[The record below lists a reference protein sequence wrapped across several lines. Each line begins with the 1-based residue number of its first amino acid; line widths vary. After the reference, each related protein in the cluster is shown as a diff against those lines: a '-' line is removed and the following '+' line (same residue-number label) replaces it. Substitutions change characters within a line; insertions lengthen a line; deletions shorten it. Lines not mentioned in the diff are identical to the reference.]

1 MAIPRGPYTWDA
13 GSRRYRST
21 STGRFVSAAAVR
33 AELDKSIDA
42 AARAMREASESL
54 RTGGMSLAQWELRMA
69 EEIRNS
75 YLASTALAKGG
86 WAQMTPADYGR
97 AGRAIRNQY
106 EYLRKFA
113 ADIASGKQKLDGTL
127 GRRAELYVQASRG
140 AYEETRRRDE
150 ANRGMSEERRVR
162 HARDSCETCVTEAGK
177 GWQPIGTLRQIGD
190 SQCLS
195 RCKCQFEFR
204 VAGAEQAAA

>member
-1 MAIPRGPYTWDA
+1 MAIPRGPYIWDA
-13 GSRRYRST
+13 RTRRYRGAG
-21 STGRFVSAAAVR
+21 GRFVSAAAVR

-42 AARAMREASESL
+42 AAVAMREASESL
-54 RTGGMSLAQWELRMA
+54 RAGGMSLAQWELRMA

-86 WAQMTPADYGR
+86 WARMTPSDYGR
-97 AGRAIRNQY
+97 AGRAIRSQY

-113 ADIASGKQKLDGTL
+113 AQIASGQQKLDGTL
-127 GRRAELYVQASRG
+127 GRRAGLYIQASRG

-150 ANRGMSEERRVR
+150 AERGMDEERRVR

-177 GWQPIGTLRQIGD
+177 GWQAIGSLRQIGD

-195 RCKCQFEFR
+195 RCRCTFEYR
-204 VAGAEQAAA
+204 AAGAEQAAA